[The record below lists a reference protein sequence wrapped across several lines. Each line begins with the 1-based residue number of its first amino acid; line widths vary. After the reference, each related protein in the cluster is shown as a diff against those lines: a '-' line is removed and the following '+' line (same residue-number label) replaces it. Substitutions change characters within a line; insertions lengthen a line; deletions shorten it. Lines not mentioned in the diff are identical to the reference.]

1 MNTIKV
7 KLASICTVV
16 LMAVVFSFVWSPTI
30 ASARTVLPEGV
41 VVSDTFYPGYGS
53 PIGKVQ
59 RVKGEV
65 VAVHSHAAEQG
76 FRLRPRMMLYKGDT
90 LFTMKKGKVRFRMND
105 GSILSMASETKLELN
120 KSVYDK
126 KKKSR
131 SSFLNMA
138 FGKARFLVVKLI
150 NFKRSEFKVKTPTAV
165 CGVRGSDYVV
175 EASEEVSVFI
185 ALEATT
191 IEVSSVKDAK
201 ADPVVLNEY
210 EMSKVY
216 LGGYPSD
223 PVKLTPEEIKRLM
236 EQFISV
242 DPDEFEPEAGEVQAG
257 TGTGSGTETDGKTV
271 EMSDVRVLVPE
282 DALVALPDDFEV
294 KEVGRGNIRK
304 DVQQSGIIDDKPS
317 VIRADIIEQIRED
330 DVWPAGFPGT
340 P

>member
-1 MNTIKV
+1 MNTKKY
-7 KLASICTVV
+7 KLASICTGV

-30 ASARTVLPEGV
+30 ASARTVLPEEV
-41 VVSDTFYPGYGS
+41 LVSDTFYPGYGS

-76 FRLRPRMMLYKGDT
+76 FRLRPGMRLYKGDT

-131 SSFLNMA
+131 SSFLSMA
-138 FGKARFLVVKLI
+138 FGKTRLLVVKLI

-216 LGGYPSD
+216 LGGYPSE
-223 PVKLTPEEIKRLM
+223 PVKLTPEEIKRVK

-242 DPDEFEPEAGEVQAG
+242 NPDESDPEADEVQAG
-257 TGTGSGTETDGKTV
+257 TGTETGGKTV
-271 EMSDVRVLVPE
+271 AMSDVHVLVPE
-282 DALVALPDDFEV
+282 DALVKMPDDFEV
-294 KEVGRGNIRK
+294 GDVEK
-304 DVQQSGIIDDKPS
+304 DDIGKTVRQSGITEERPIIS
-317 VIRADIIEQIRED
+317 QTTLIEQFNED
-330 DVWPAGFPGT
+330 DDWPGGFPGS
-340 P
+340 PE